1 MLNKTEQSMFDCL
14 AFCKL
19 SQLPEKEDGKSVW
32 LNAIAKT
39 KKNDGNYYYCYVERD
54 KNTGKPKIVR
64 DFGACRAIIE
74 YVEYYPLLYLDA
86 SYVKRFKKDDEGT
99 ERLIEYL
106 KKEGI
111 DIDFDNATR
120 KDLDKENIKI
130 AIQKQLSDEK
140 KKSKLIIKD

>member
-1 MLNKTEQSMFDCL
+1 MTKTEESMFDCL

-39 KKNDGNYYYCYVERD
+39 RKNDGCYYYCYVERD
-54 KNTGKPKIVR
+54 KDGKPKIMR
-64 DFGACRAIIE
+64 DFGAVRTIVKIE
-74 YVEYYPLLYLDA
+74 EFYPIVYLDS
-86 SYVKRFKKDDEGT
+86 SYVKKFKKDEEGT
-99 ERLIEYL
+99 ALLAEYL
-106 KKEGI
+106 KSVGVK
-111 DIDFDNATR
+111 IDFENATR

-130 AIQKQLSDEK
+130 AIQKQLADEK

>member
-1 MLNKTEQSMFDCL
+1 MLSKTEQSMFDCL

-39 KKNDGNYYYCYVERD
+39 KKNDGCYYYAYVERGKD
-54 KNTGKPKIVR
+54 GKPKIMR
-64 DFGACRAIIE
+64 DFGAVRTIVKME
-74 YVEYYPLLYLDA
+74 EFYPIVYLDS
-86 SYVKRFKKDDEGT
+86 SYVKKFKKDEEGT
-99 ERLIEYL
+99 ALLVEYL
-106 KKEGI
+106 KSEGVK
-111 DIDFDNATR
+111 IDFENAAR

-130 AIQKQLSDEK
+130 AIQKQLADEK

>member
-1 MLNKTEQSMFDCL
+1 MTKTEESLFDCL

-39 KKNDGNYYYCYVERD
+39 RKNDGCYYYAYVERD
-54 KNTGKPKIVR
+54 KDGKPKIMR
-64 DFGACRAIIE
+64 DFGAVRAIVKME
-74 YVEYYPLLYLDA
+74 EFYPIVYLDS
-86 SYVKRFKKDDEGT
+86 SYVKKFKKDEEGT
-99 ERLIEYL
+99 ASLIEYL
-106 KKEGI
+106 KSVGVK
-111 DIDFDNATR
+111 IDFDNATR

-130 AIQKQLSDEK
+130 AIQKQLADEK

>member
-39 KKNDGNYYYCYVERD
+39 RKNDGCYYYCYVERD
-54 KNTGKPKIVR
+54 KDGKPKIMR
-64 DFGACRAIIE
+64 DFGAVRAIVKME
-74 YVEYYPLLYLDA
+74 EFYPIVYLDS
-86 SYVKRFKKDDEGT
+86 SYVKKFKKDDEGT
-99 ERLIEYL
+99 ASLIEYL
-106 KKEGI
+106 KYEGVM
-111 DIDFDNATR
+111 IDFENATR
-120 KDLDKENIKI
+120 KDLDKENIKV
-130 AIQKQLSDEK
+130 AIQKQLADEK

>member
-39 KKNDGNYYYCYVERD
+39 RKNDGCYYYCYVERGKD
-54 KNTGKPKIVR
+54 GKPKIMR
-64 DFGACRAIIE
+64 DFGAVRTIVKME
-74 YVEYYPLLYLDA
+74 EFYPILYLDS
-86 SYVKRFKKDDEGT
+86 SYVKKFKKDEEGT
-99 ERLIEYL
+99 ASLVEYL
-106 KKEGI
+106 KSEGVK
-111 DIDFDNATR
+111 IDFENATR
-120 KDLDKENIKI
+120 KDLDKESIKI
-130 AIQKQLSDEK
+130 AIQKQLADEK

>member
-39 KKNDGNYYYCYVERD
+39 RKNDGCYYYAYVERGKD
-54 KNTGKPKIVR
+54 GKPKIVR
-64 DFGACRAIIE
+64 DFGAIRVIVEIEEFYPII
-74 YVEYYPLLYLDA
+74 YLNS
-86 SYVKRFKKDDEGT
+86 SYVKKFKKDEDGT
-99 ERLIEYL
+99 AKLVEYL
-106 KKEGI
+106 KKE
-111 DIDFDNATR
+111 DVNIDFENATR
-120 KDLDKENIKI
+120 KDLDKENVKI
-130 AIQKQLSDEK
+130 AIRKQLADEK

>member
-1 MLNKTEQSMFDCL
+1 MLSKTEQSMFDCL

-39 KKNDGNYYYCYVERD
+39 RKNDGCYYYCYVERD
-54 KNTGKPKIVR
+54 KDGKPKIMR
-64 DFGACRAIIE
+64 DFGAVRAIVKME
-74 YVEYYPLLYLDA
+74 EFYPIVYLDS
-86 SYVKRFKKDDEGT
+86 SYVKKFKKDDEGT
-99 ERLIEYL
+99 ASLIEYL
-106 KKEGI
+106 KSIGVK
-111 DIDFDNATR
+111 IDFENATR

-130 AIQKQLSDEK
+130 AIQKQLADEK